1 MKTLKQLREDPRI
14 DEIVLLNQGE
24 YECKYAIYLKDC
36 YTFDG
41 YSRAEFC
48 DTVAEINEIMLD
60 VAPLT
65 VDGITALFPREKIYY
80 FENGKELQNPPG
92 RNTPVKSYEINY
104 DKNIVYAN
112 V

>member
-1 MKTLKQLREDPRI
+1 MKTLKQLREDSRI
-14 DEIVLLNQGE
+14 DEIVLLDQNV
-24 YECKYAIYLKDC
+24 YESKYAIYLNDC

-41 YSRAEFC
+41 YSRVEFC
-48 DTVAEINEIMLD
+48 DTVVEINEIMLD

-65 VDGITALFPREKIYY
+65 VDGITALFSREKIYY

-104 DKNIVYAN
+104 DKNTVYVN